1 MHAPLTRKRGRPKK
15 AHQSLFPGPNN
26 KRQSLRLQALA
37 LHLQHRY
44 SKMEIAAALQC
55 SRSSVISWMKSWE
68 KGGLDALLQK
78 KVPPKRDPHL
88 FTCEARE
95 ALLAAIPGH
104 TWATAR
110 EAWIWVR
117 DELKIKVCYV
127 TVWRFL
133 TAQGFF
139 VGDTPRARRFAPA
152 VDRVSDK

>member
-15 AHQSLFPGPNN
+15 EHQPIFLGPDN

-37 LHLQHRY
+37 LHLEYRY
-44 SKMEIAAALQC
+44 SHMEIAAALQC
-55 SRSSVISWMKSWE
+55 SRSSVTSWMKTWE
-68 KGGLDALLQK
+68 RGGLDALLQK
-78 KVPPKRDPHL
+78 KLPPKRSPHL

-95 ALLAAIPGH
+95 ALLAAIPTH
-104 TWATAR
+104 TWTTAR

-117 DELKIKVCYV
+117 DELKIKVCYL

-139 VGDTPRARRFAPA
+139 VGDTPRARRFAPSL
-152 VDRVSDK
+152 DRMPSR